1 MGFYGKL
8 EAGRNFCNLKILLIP
23 EKTGVFCKLV
33 FLVVFC

>member
-8 EAGRNFCNLKILLIP
+8 EAGRNFCNLKNLLMP
-23 EKTGVFCKLV
+23 YKTGVFCNLV